1 MKEYRFE
8 APVVLGFT
16 IQAESEIEARRIAVD
31 LAIGKIDYASVP
43 DASLSGHPPHLIN
56 LIAVYDPSRQPQPQ
70 SASQPRP
77 PAETDPRAPAAAVR
91 PQPR

>member
-16 IQAESEIEARRIAVD
+16 IRAESEIEARKIAVD

-43 DASLSGHPPHLIN
+43 DATLGGRPPHLIN
-56 LIAVYDPSRQPQPQ
+56 LIAVFDPSRQP
-70 SASQPRP
+70 S
-77 PAETDPRAPAAAVR
+77 TTIVR
-91 PQPR
+91 PLRPR